1 MYNTNIFVHLQMY
14 HDEALQFTADFAQLR
29 HVSREI
35 IAIALIHERMKAA
48 AAFPNLPTHIRI
60 TQ

>member
-1 MYNTNIFVHLQMY
+1 MY
-14 HDEALQFTADFAQLR
+14 HDKALQFTADFAQLLHV

-35 IAIALIHERMKAA
+35 IAIALIHERMKSA